1 MLNYRRLIVGEM
13 GTNCYLV
20 WAEDKTAIVIDP
32 GDEGTEIA
40 QIVNEIGLKLVAILL
55 THGHFDHI
63 LGVLDLQLIFKI
75 PVAMG
80 KEDAFLI
87 DMAQETAEFYLNR
100 KIRATKIRSLNSGFK
115 NIENIKLGAETIKV
129 IKTPGHTPGSVCF
142 YAQKSGL
149 LFCGDTIFAD
159 GVGDTTH
166 QYSSKVELN
175 KSIDKLFKLSKKV
188 TVLPGHGEEI
198 SLILL
203 KKLFLQNFV
212 NYLA

>member
-1 MLNYRRLIVGEM
+1 MLNYMRIIVGEM

-20 WAEDKTAIVIDP
+20 YSQDKTAVIIDP
-32 GDEGTEIA
+32 GDEGVEIA
-40 QIVNEIGLKLVAILL
+40 QTINELGLKPMAILL

-80 KEDAFLI
+80 KEDIFIVNRA
-87 DMAQETAEFYLNR
+87 AATAEYYLKK
-100 KIRATKIRSLNSGFK
+100 KIKVPKILSINKDLK
-115 NIENIKLGAETIKV
+115 NISNLKIGNETIKI

-149 LFCGDTIFAD
+149 LFSGDTIFAS
-159 GVGDTTH
+159 GIGDTTH
-166 QYSSKVELN
+166 QYSSKSDLN
-175 KSIDKLFKLSKKV
+175 KSIEKIL
-188 TVLPGHGEEI
+188 VLPDGVKVLSGHGEEI

-203 KKLFLQNFV
+203 RRLFLQNFV
-212 NYLA
+212 SCLA

>member
-1 MLNYRRLIVGEM
+1 MLNYRRLIVGEL

-20 WAEDKTAIVIDP
+20 WSNDKTAVIIDP
-32 GDEGTEIA
+32 GDEGVEIA
-40 QIVNEIGLKLVAILL
+40 QIVAELGLQPMVILL

-80 KEDAFLI
+80 KEDAFLVNR
-87 DMAQETAEFYLNR
+87 AKETAEYFLKK
-100 KIRATKIRSLNSGFK
+100 KIKAPKIKLM
-115 NIENIKLGAETIKV
+115 NIENNNIKNLKVGDETIKI

-142 YAQKSGL
+142 YAQDSGL
-149 LFCGDTIFAD
+149 LFTGDTIFAN
-159 GVGDTTH
+159 GVGETDH
-166 QYSSKVELN
+166 QYSSKPNLD
-175 KSIDKLFKLSKKV
+175 KSIKKIFSLKNNI

-212 NYLA
+212 DYLA

>member
-1 MLNYRRLIVGEM
+1 MLNYTKLVVGEM
-13 GTNCYLV
+13 GTNCYIV
-20 WAEDKTAIVIDP
+20 WSNDKTAVIVDP
-32 GDEGTEIA
+32 GDEGVEIA
-40 QIVNEIGLKLVAILL
+40 QAINEIGLKPMVILL

-63 LGVLDLQLIFKI
+63 LGILDLQLIYKI

-80 KEDAFLI
+80 KEDMFLVNR
-87 DMAQETAEFYLNR
+87 ATETASYFLKK
-100 KIRATKIRSLNSGFK
+100 KINIPKVTSIQRNFTK
-115 NIENIKLGAETIKV
+115 IKLGDEIISV

-142 YAQKSGL
+142 YAKNLGL

-159 GVGDTTH
+159 GVGDTSH
-166 QYSSKVELN
+166 QYSSKTDLN
-175 KSIDKLFKLSKKV
+175 KSIDKLLKLPQNV

-212 NYLA
+212 NYQA